1 MVNWMNN
8 IVHLF
13 TCLPLLRCCPFPLLF
28 IGFLLWGHQ
37 FQLASALTHS
47 LLTWI
52 FAQLNQLLWYR
63 SDLICRRCSHDTWF
77 FAYFSVGVGMRLNRF
92 NVDKVCHSCKPIENY
107 SLGEREQIAWAS
119 ARWRGIYHH
128 LVTGTRLANIFR
140 MKWCGNLS
148 INLFLRS
155 STPPTTTTTHLVR
168 RGRLSISVPR
178 CHRLNYKLIVTP
190 LRSQTMRK
198 KQYKVQHVAVI
209 NQGSCFGGATM
220 LRLYGSTDTP
230 TSLGAATTAMAAA
243 TLTNFARQPQHTIIA
258 FCSQVKTVL
267 HLVFRSRVFPLHC
280 WCGPVSGGKS
290 AHKVASGHTTF
301 TSTLW

>member
-1 MVNWMNN
+1 
-8 IVHLF
+8 
-13 TCLPLLRCCPFPLLF
+13 
-28 IGFLLWGHQ
+28 
-37 FQLASALTHS
+37 
-47 LLTWI
+47 
-52 FAQLNQLLWYR
+52 
-63 SDLICRRCSHDTWF
+63 
-77 FAYFSVGVGMRLNRF
+77 
-92 NVDKVCHSCKPIENY
+92 
-107 SLGEREQIAWAS
+107 
-119 ARWRGIYHH
+119 
-128 LVTGTRLANIFR
+128 

-155 STPPTTTTTHLVR
+155 STPPPTTTTHLVR

-267 HLVFRSRVFPLHC
+267 HLVLLLVHEFSLFTVDAARYLVAKVHTKWQTGTPPSLQRSGSRRSARVQACVYIFVIVH
-280 WCGPVSGGKS
+280 
-290 AHKVASGHTTF
+290 A
-301 TSTLW
+301 TLQNFSFCKTYVQL